1 MKIEKKMAIE
11 SLYKPFLVL
20 IHNSISN
27 IISLI
32 YTNNVYFYFA
42 SKKKIMV
49 KFL

>member
-1 MKIEKKMAIE
+1 MAIE

-42 SKKKIMV
+42 SKKNDGKISL
-49 KFL
+49 KKTLD